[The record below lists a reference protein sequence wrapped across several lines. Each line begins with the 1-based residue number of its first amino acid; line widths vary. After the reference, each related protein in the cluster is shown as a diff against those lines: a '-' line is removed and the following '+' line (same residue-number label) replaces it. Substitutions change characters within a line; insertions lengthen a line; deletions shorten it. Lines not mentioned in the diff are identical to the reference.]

1 MVLFPI
7 CFTFQEQSLFKL
19 YLSSWSCQSLSCFH
33 KLLVAKTTS
42 SWLQRSRPSVSHCYT
57 AIILLSQQREEINSC
72 WNDTNMTYLR
82 LPGLHEKSLHITKG
96 YLSGQYLLRMSSDF
110 QILDSEL
117 KFLKNLLGFKTF
129 NNLVSQMPDELAFT
143 IWKFY
148 IKSAAPR
155 HFCIFESSKNNKCD
169 RLWEK

>member
-19 YLSSWSCQSLSCFH
+19 YLSSWSCWVLSLSAAFISF
-33 KLLVAKTTS
+33 LLLK
-42 SWLQRSRPSVSHCYT
+42 QRPVDYKEVSHCYT

-143 IWKFY
+143 IWTFY